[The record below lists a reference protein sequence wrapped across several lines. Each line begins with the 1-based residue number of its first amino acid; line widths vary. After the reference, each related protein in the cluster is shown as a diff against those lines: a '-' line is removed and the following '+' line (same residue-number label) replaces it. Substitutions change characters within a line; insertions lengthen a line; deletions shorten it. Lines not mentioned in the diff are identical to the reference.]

1 MQKRNALKLKKKSK
15 HPDVN
20 VAQAVQKNPDISY
33 IHNMLINQD
42 H

>member
-20 VAQAVQKNPDISY
+20 VAQAVQKTDISY
-33 IHNMLINQD
+33 IQNMLINQD